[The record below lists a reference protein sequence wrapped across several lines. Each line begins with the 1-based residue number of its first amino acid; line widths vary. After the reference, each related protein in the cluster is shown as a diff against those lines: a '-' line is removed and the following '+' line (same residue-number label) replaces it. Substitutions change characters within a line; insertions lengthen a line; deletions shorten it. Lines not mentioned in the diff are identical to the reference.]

1 MPHVTI
7 KIEIQML
14 GFMSLS
20 TTSDGTSKIAYR
32 KKKTVNAMLYCGP
45 VNSRSAFMPATR
57 ALAMLLPCQWSAI
70 SLCGPLQA
78 CGRPT
83 IEECKQ
89 VYYRE
94 NRDQSEVDLAED

>member
-20 TTSDGTSKIAYR
+20 TTFDGTSKIAYG
-32 KKKTVNAMLYCGP
+32 KKKTVNAILYCGP

-57 ALAMLLPCQWSAI
+57 ALAMLLPCWKSVI
-70 SLCGPLQA
+70 SLRSPLQA
-78 CGRPT
+78 YGRLT
-83 IEECKQ
+83 IEERKQ
-89 VYYRE
+89 I
-94 NRDQSEVDLAED
+94 